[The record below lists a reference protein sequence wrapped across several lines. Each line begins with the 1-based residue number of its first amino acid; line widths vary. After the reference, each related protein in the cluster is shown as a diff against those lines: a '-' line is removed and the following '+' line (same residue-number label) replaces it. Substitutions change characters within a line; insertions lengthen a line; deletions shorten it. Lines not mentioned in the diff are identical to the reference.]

1 MMKGFYV
8 EMNVISVFC
17 GLENISVETKM
28 RFIHVSGNEIQVKI
42 YGNGGH
48 FGIMQ
53 IRHLSTW
60 LILVKYITFGGI

>member
-17 GLENISVETKM
+17 ALENISVETKM

-42 YGNGGH
+42 DGNGGH
-48 FGIMQ
+48 FGFMQ
-53 IRHLSTW
+53 IRYDERVLC
-60 LILVKYITFGGI
+60 